1 MVSMKTKRS
10 RLSREEDAGPNA
22 GLLISRGNQRL
33 RAKHYNL
40 TRETDAEDCNPD
52 HWKANLSKKRN
63 NILVLIAG
71 RGLDSTI
78 QDNLVPRA
86 LPLSFSKAES
96 LETTKL
102 RVRKNYTRGLEY
114 EPKPNVEGNT

>member
-1 MVSMKTKRS
+1 M
-10 RLSREEDAGPNA
+10 
-22 GLLISRGNQRL
+22 
-33 RAKHYNL
+33 
-40 TRETDAEDCNPD
+40 
-52 HWKANLSKKRN
+52 
-63 NILVLIAG
+63 LIAG
-71 RGLDSTI
+71 RGLDSTV

-96 LETTKL
+96 LETTKM

>member
-40 TRETDAEDCNPD
+40 TRETDAEDCNLD
-52 HWKANLSKKRN
+52 HLKR
-63 NILVLIAG
+63 
-71 RGLDSTI
+71 T
-78 QDNLVPRA
+78 
-86 LPLSFSKAES
+86 
-96 LETTKL
+96 
-102 RVRKNYTRGLEY
+102 
-114 EPKPNVEGNT
+114 